1 MAKRIP
7 KPTETELS
15 ILKILWDHGPCRVR
29 DVSERLSKE
38 RGEEVGYTTA
48 LKFLQIM
55 FEKNLVVRDESERS
69 HSYSAAH
76 AKDRM
81 QRQVLKNIADK
92 IFGGATGELAL
103 QALSARKVKPAELK
117 KLRAML
123 DAMEP
128 KNGNSNHE

>member
-29 DVSERLSKE
+29 DVAERLSKS
-38 RGEEVGYTTA
+38 RGETVGYTTA

-55 FEKNLVVRDESERS
+55 FEKELVTRNEKERS
-69 HSYSAAH
+69 HAYSAKH
-76 AKDRM
+76 PKDRM
-81 QRQVLKNIADK
+81 QRHVLKNIADK

-103 QALSARKVKPAELK
+103 QALSTKKATPEELK
-117 KLRAML
+117 KLRALL
-123 DAMEP
+123 DAME
-128 KNGNSNHE
+128 KKET